1 MQDRRFPG
9 GRRLAALFA
18 RHGNGWLAHDSAQ
31 SSGSGQVPAAG
42 WLGTSHTGLGRLR
55 PAELAD
61 VLEGLCG
68 PGRQELLASLDVEV
82 AADALEEMAPGE
94 LTALLRDA
102 GPVQAARLV
111 AAMEPD
117 EAVDALRG
125 LPPGERAGLLDRMP
139 PKTRLE
145 LARLLGYPGDQA
157 GGIMTIVLACAHPG
171 ETVEQVRRR
180 LTGQAGHRTEIDSV
194 AVLDESGRLA
204 GDVPVFD
211 LLVSDGGRPLADLID
226 PENPPVTLRPDAAL
240 DTVAATLMESR
251 RSSLLV
257 VDDEGRPLGRILS
270 DDVLDTV
277 VPRRRR
283 LRFPRLLR

>member
-1 MQDRRFPG
+1 VQDRRFPG
-9 GRRLAALFA
+9 GRRLAALFG
-18 RHGNGWLAHDSAQ
+18 RHGSGWLARGSAQ
-31 SSGSGQVPAAG
+31 SSDPGQVPAAG
-42 WLGTSHTGLGRLR
+42 WLGTSEAGLRRMR
-55 PAELAD
+55 PAEPAD
-61 VLEGLCG
+61 VLAGLSG
-68 PGRQELLASLDVEV
+68 PDRQQLLASLDVEV
-82 AADALEEMAPGE
+82 AADALEVMAPGE

-102 GPVQAARLV
+102 DPARAARLV

-117 EAVDALRG
+117 EAVDALRR
-125 LPPGERAGLLDRMP
+125 LRRGERAGLLEQMP
-139 PKTRLE
+139 PQTQLE

-157 GGIMTIVLACAHPG
+157 GGIMTVVLACAHLG
-171 ETVEQVRRR
+171 ETVEQVRHR
-180 LTGQAGHRTEIDSV
+180 LAGQAGHRTEIDSV

-204 GDVPVFD
+204 GDVSVFD
-211 LLVSDGGRPLADLID
+211 LLASDGGRPLADLID

-240 DTVAATLMESR
+240 DTVATKLMESR

-283 LRFPRLLR
+283 LHFPRLLR